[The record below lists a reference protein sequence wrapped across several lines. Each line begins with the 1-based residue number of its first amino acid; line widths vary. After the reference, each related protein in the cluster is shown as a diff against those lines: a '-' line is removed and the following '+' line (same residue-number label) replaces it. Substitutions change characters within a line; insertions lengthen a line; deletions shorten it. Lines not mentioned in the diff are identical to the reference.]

1 MAETEK
7 EVQRLQKEIENLKKQ
22 IIDSTTETDSFGKS
36 VGRAKETWKE
46 IGENVSNLNNSVKN
60 LGKATSDIASMGGA
74 LGSLDLSLGA
84 VLQTFLQLNQ
94 QFTEMN
100 KSLGAMDGLKT
111 QVDAV
116 AKASAGLGLKMDAIY
131 QSVTVANQAIF
142 GFNELS
148 TKQQAAIGG
157 TINKLGK
164 LGVDSTI
171 AAETINTLGKSFGMS
186 AEEAS
191 QASLDL
197 AGFSRE
203 LGSGM
208 TPAKVA
214 QQFNAA
220 LPKLSAYGKGATN
233 EFKKLAIQ
241 AKHTGMEVNELLG
254 IAGQFDTFE
263 DAANNTAQLNALLG
277 TQLNS
282 VDMLTASEGERLE
295 MLKENFD
302 ATGRSFDQLDR
313 FEKKALAQAAGF
325 EDVSKAAS
333 FFNASLEDINETE
346 EEAANKDPALSAQEE
361 LNKAI
366 QKTISYQ
373 DAFSAKVE
381 ALQAKI
387 GDRLFPILDRFVTF
401 LMGPAE
407 KGKKAPIDV
416 AMDQF
421 DKFMTFM
428 EKQVIGPFTEFM
440 QTTEGQ
446 KFVSETLV
454 PLAGAFLAIIPI
466 ATAMAA
472 IFGPFITIFAAIKT
486 VILAVIGVVSAPL
499 LGWIALIG
507 LVGASMYLLYATVK
521 ENWDMIQLY
530 IDENITEILGFFDA
544 LEYAVVQTFK
554 DIANPIIEGFAV
566 IFDGVV
572 QIFASFGIDAMAEL
586 NAFGDWVMGW
596 VNKIGEMF
604 DFGFG
609 EAMSAAIA
617 DFVQAIPGPLKEFI
631 PDFILKANENIEPRP
646 IKKYH
651 QGGEMV
657 GPGLI
662 RNDEYVL
669 IPPKGAPAA
678 SVATPQQVK
687 MGSDN
692 RQQPVTVVINID
704 GREFVKQTV
713 MPALNKEFKLQGI
726 G

>member
-1 MAETEK
+1 MTEK
-7 EVQRLQKEIENLKKQ
+7 ELQKLKKLIQ
-22 IIDSTTETDSFGKS
+22 ENKKETDSFGKS
-36 VGRAKETWKE
+36 VERAKESWEKIE
-46 IGENVSNLNNSVKN
+46 ENVSNLNASVKN
-60 LGKATSDIASMGGA
+60 LGKATSDVASMGGA
-74 LGSLDLSLGA
+74 LGNLDLSLGA
-84 VLQTFLQLNQ
+84 VVGTFLQLNQ

-131 QSVTVANQAIF
+131 QSVTIANQAIF

-148 TKQQAAIGG
+148 TKQQAVIGG

-164 LGVDSTI
+164 LGVDTNL
-171 AAETINTLGKSFGMS
+171 AATTINTLGKSFGMS
-186 AEEAS
+186 ADEAS
-191 QASLDL
+191 KASLDL
-197 AGFSRE
+197 AGFSRQ

-208 TPAKVA
+208 TPGKVA
-214 QQFNAA
+214 QQFSAA
-220 LPKLSAYGKGATN
+220 LPKLAAYGKGATN

-241 AKHTGMEVNELLG
+241 AKHTGMEVNDLLG
-254 IAGQFDTFE
+254 IAGKFDTFE

-282 VDMLTASEGERLE
+282 VDMLTASEGERLD

-325 EDVSKAAS
+325 EDVSKAAA
-333 FFNASLEDINETE
+333 FFNSSLEDINESE
-346 EEAANKDPALSAQEE
+346 EEAANKDPALAAQEE

-366 QKTISYQ
+366 QKTISFQ
-373 DAFSAKVE
+373 EAFSVKVE
-381 ALQAKI
+381 ALQKKI
-387 GDRLFPILDRFVTF
+387 GGRLFPILNRFVTF

-407 KGKKAPIDV
+407 EGKKAPIDI
-416 AMDQF
+416 AMDKF
-421 DKFMTFM
+421 DQFMTFM
-428 EKQVIGPFTEFM
+428 EKDVIKPFTDFM
-440 QTTEGQ
+440 NTKEGEQ
-446 KFVSETLV
+446 FINNTLV
-454 PLAGAFLAIIPI
+454 PLAGAFMAIIPI
-466 ATAMAA
+466 STAMLA
-472 IFGPFITIFAAIKT
+472 IFGPIIMMFGAIKA
-486 VILAVIGVVSAPL
+486 VILTVIGVVSAPL

-521 ENWDMIQLY
+521 ENMDMIQLY

-544 LEYAVVQTFK
+544 LEYSIVQSFK
-554 DIANPIIEGFAV
+554 DIGNGIIKVFAV
-566 IFDGVV
+566 IFDGAT
-572 QIFASFGIDAMAEL
+572 QIFASFGVDAQAEL

-631 PDFILKANENIEPRP
+631 PDFILEANENIEPRP

-651 QGGEMV
+651 QGGEMI

-662 RNDEYVL
+662 KNDEYVL
-669 IPPKGAPAA
+669 IPPKGASAA

-687 MGSDN
+687 MGSGN
-692 RQQPVTVVINID
+692 KQQPVTVVINID